1 MVLTA
6 VQVEEGQSVR
16 WRVQNSWGE
25 SAGEKGFFV
34 MADKWMDEYVYQV
47 VVDPSFVSKEIRDI
61 LQSKPRVL
69 PLWYV
74 GPRPLPDTVSKFS
87 EIGIQWV
94 LLHRGAAGSHRCC
107 ARSAIPRRKMNLA
120 IDPFFGFKP
129 VGGQWLHQCA
139 MTGEQ

>member
-6 VQVEEGQSVR
+6 VQVEDGHSVR

-47 VVDPSFVSKEIRDI
+47 VVDPSFVSKEVRDI
-61 LQSKPRVL
+61 LQMKPRVL

-74 GPRPLPDTVSKFS
+74 SPHSF
-87 EIGIQWV
+87 QV
-94 LLHRGAAGSHRCC
+94 LFL
-107 ARSAIPRRKMNLA
+107 NFL
-120 IDPFFGFKP
+120 
-129 VGGQWLHQCA
+129 
-139 MTGEQ
+139 T

>member
-1 MVLTA
+1 
-6 VQVEEGQSVR
+6 VR

-47 VVDPSFVSKEIRDI
+47 VVHPSFVSKEIRAI

-74 GPRPLPDTVSKFS
+74 GP
-87 EIGIQWV
+87 
-94 LLHRGAAGSHRCC
+94 
-107 ARSAIPRRKMNLA
+107 
-120 IDPFFGFKP
+120 DPFQILSLNFRK
-129 VGGQWLHQCA
+129 
-139 MTGEQ
+139 